1 VIPNLKSEKGGELM
15 QPISVTRKLLLGLT
29 AIALCVGLTANSAR
43 ADVVGTLI
51 PPNQEAALV
60 GEAASNLANEI
71 LLGTDLINVALG
83 NPLISANLANAVYRN
98 SAGTLDFLYQLT
110 NNANSVPISSIAV
123 NNFSG
128 VVTRAGYLTGAL
140 PANATGVFVAPT
152 GGALPP
158 TIVQRGPAGSALL
171 FDGFTVP
178 AGSTTNVF
186 FVSTNFTNFNQLG
199 QALAA
204 ATTQANGGAVFTQKF
219 QPTAAIPEPSTFAMV
234 GLMSMA
240 GLGFAWKRR
249 RATV

>member
-1 VIPNLKSEKGGELM
+1 M
-15 QPISVTRKLLLGLT
+15 QPISLTRKLLLSLT
-29 AIALCVGLTANSAR
+29 AIALCVGLTANTAR

-51 PPNQEAALV
+51 PANSPAIAIV
-60 GEAASNLANEI
+60 GEPASNLANEI

-123 NNFSG
+123 NNYAG
-128 VVTRAGYLTGAL
+128 VITRAGYLTGAL
-140 PANATGVFVAPT
+140 PANATGVFVASA
-152 GGALPP
+152 GSLPP
-158 TIVQRGPAGSALL
+158 TTVQRGPAGADLL

-178 AGSTTNVF
+178 AGTISNVF
-186 FVSTNFTNFNQLG
+186 FVSTNFTNFNALG

-204 ATTQANGGAVFTQKF
+204 ATTQANGGAVFITKF